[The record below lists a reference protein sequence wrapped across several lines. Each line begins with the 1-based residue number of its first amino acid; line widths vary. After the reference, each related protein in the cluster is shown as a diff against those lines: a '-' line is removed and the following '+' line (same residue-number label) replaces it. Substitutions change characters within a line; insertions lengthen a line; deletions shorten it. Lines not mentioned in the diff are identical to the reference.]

1 MPQENRRRRQDGG
14 HCWVS
19 VGWPRDG
26 IILSSGCSGELISWN
41 LTRPGNRGGSKFT
54 ILHREHFKNLF
65 SISCTK
71 DMVYTEGQD
80 KTLMATSLSSSRLVF
95 NLSCIAG
102 FVYCFALNHIEPS
115 TIAIGAGD
123 GQIRV
128 WRMGGRAMV
137 SMTCIHAKMNQSK
150 FMSLA
155 WYPHREG
162 LMAFGTDEKRVG
174 WEGSCC

>member
-1 MPQENRRRRQDGG
+1 MRWHDEDVYSLAGSPSMEVMIGEEKYMEWPAAVG
-14 HCWVS
+14 TGLVGTAVS
-19 VGWPRDG
+19 VLAGQG
-26 IILSSGCSGELISWN
+26 MGSSC
-41 LTRPGNRGGSKFT
+41 PVAVVGS
-54 ILHREHFKNLF
+54 LF

-71 DMVYTEGQD
+71 DIVYTEGQD

-102 FVYCFALNHIEPS
+102 FVYCFAINHIEPS

-155 WYPHREG
+155 WYHIGRG
-162 LMAFGTDEKRVG
+162 
-174 WEGSCC
+174 

>member
-1 MPQENRRRRQDGG
+1 MASSSRDRTGRVWSSMEDSAQHEACHRKTGG
-14 HCWVS
+14 EGRMVGTAGS
-19 VGWPRDG
+19 VLAGQG
-26 IILSSGCSGELISWN
+26 MGSSC
-41 LTRPGNRGGSKFT
+41 PVAVVGS
-54 ILHREHFKNLF
+54 LF

-71 DMVYTEGQD
+71 DIVYTEGQD

-102 FVYCFALNHIEPS
+102 FVYCFAINHIEPS

-155 WYPHREG
+155 WYHIGRG
-162 LMAFGTDEKRVG
+162 
-174 WEGSCC
+174 